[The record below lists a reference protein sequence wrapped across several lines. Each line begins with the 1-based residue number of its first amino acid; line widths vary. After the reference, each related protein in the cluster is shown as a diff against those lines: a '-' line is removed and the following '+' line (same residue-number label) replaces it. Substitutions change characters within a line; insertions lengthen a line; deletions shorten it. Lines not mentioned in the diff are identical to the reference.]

1 MYTPPSS
8 QRDTFV
14 GNTCVLIAAAAGSL
28 ASVRILVA
36 AGARPDAV
44 NNMGANI
51 LHMAALSPDAT
62 PELIRGLV
70 ALLLEHPGAS
80 PGAAEAGAL
89 RVPPEVNMPMY
100 PRKCLWSFVFKLAR
114 MARRMGTTNRAL
126 LLLAGAWKNTPLHAA
141 AGYGNLDTARALVM
155 CGADAAVRGGAG
167 LTPLETTRVVLGGGE
182 CGSVKQAARL
192 AAETSGWGEDVL
204 REVLG
209 LKGT

>member
-1 MYTPPSS
+1 M
-8 QRDTFV
+8 
-14 GNTCVLIAAAAGSL
+14 LIAATTGSL

-51 LHMAALSPDAT
+51 LNMAALSPDAT

-70 ALLLEHPGAS
+70 ALLLEHSGAS
-80 PGAAEAGAL
+80 PAAAAGVAGAGATGAAGAL

-100 PRKCLWSFVFKLAR
+100 PRKCLWSFIFKLAR
-114 MARRMGTTNRAL
+114 MAHRMGTTNRSL

-182 CGSVKQAARL
+182 CWGVKRVARL